1 MFRQAERG
9 ATTLIEIATHGLVDR
24 QCCGFEQGCTAG
36 GSNEIAAAL
45 PNCVQ
50 GCSAGAI
57 RGWLNG
63 GSVEVRGRWAV
74 TSNDPIRFSVPLYTV
89 ADAARIVGVPS
100 STLASWAQGYVRRFP
115 NRPDVVGGPII
126 THLQSDGLRQPTIP
140 FVGLAEA
147 LVLAAVRKSGVPMQ
161 RIRPALQQL
170 QTDIGLEHALASRK
184 LFTDGAELLFDYG
197 EHHSGSEGAQLVRSL
212 VVVRNGQRVFV
223 EVVEAYLSRIEYA
236 ADGYAALIRVP
247 VYEHACVVADPSRAF
262 GLPIFERGG
271 VRVDDVLER
280 FWAGDPLDELS
291 AEFGVPVEELE
302 DVLRVAS
309 RRAA

>member
-1 MFRQAERG
+1 
-9 ATTLIEIATHGLVDR
+9 
-24 QCCGFEQGCTAG
+24 
-36 GSNEIAAAL
+36 
-45 PNCVQ
+45 
-50 GCSAGAI
+50 
-57 RGWLNG
+57 
-63 GSVEVRGRWAV
+63 
-74 TSNDPIRFSVPLYTV
+74 
-89 ADAARIVGVPS
+89 
-100 STLASWAQGYVRRFP
+100 
-115 NRPDVVGGPII
+115 
-126 THLQSDGLRQPTIP
+126 LQSDGLRQPTIP

-247 VYEHACVVADPSRAF
+247 LYEHARVVADPSRAF